1 VPIGS
6 VWGAGT
12 WADTA
17 WAEGTWADAVIP
29 EPEQETGARG
39 GWLSR
44 QQIRDEE
51 DFQRDRKRREKELLE
66 EIALAYDRLHGESA
80 PEIAQE
86 AAKIVAPYVEGRKPK
101 KALPAPAR
109 IDFPALSRN
118 IEAATKLLKL
128 YEEQL
133 DDEEAANVLLSV
145 V

>member
-6 VWGAGT
+6 VWGTGT

-17 WAEGTWADAVIP
+17 WADGTWANAVVP
-29 EPEQETGARG
+29 EPEPEVLARGG

-44 QQIRDEE
+44 KQIRDEE
-51 DFQRDRKRREKELLE
+51 DFQRDRKRREQELE
-66 EIALAYDRLHGESA
+66 EEIRLAYARLHESPA
-80 PEIAQE
+80 E
-86 AAKIVAPYVEGRKPK
+86 ARQAIEIVAPYVEGRKPR
-101 KALPAPAR
+101 KALPAASR
-109 IDFPALSRN
+109 IDFQALSRN